1 MKEDIKE
8 ISSSDIWG
16 WLKEHT
22 QVDIEK
28 KYITKLEEYLSQW
41 GFKPT
46 EGDEKVGGWSIR
58 QWNNGESSSRDKYI
72 FDLSS
77 RAKKVSIEVHQFDD
91 DWFKLS
97 YWRNFSTYDEEVTRY
112 ICDQFD
118 AVLYQ
123 LDICMVDLPK
133 VNDTKWNDDIKNR
146 KKLKK
151 QKEEVLNKIRKK
163 IMGFTDF
170 NNLNDFRKLNN
181 I

>member
-8 ISSSDIWG
+8 ISSTDFYSWAN
-16 WLKEHT
+16 EHT
-22 QVDIEK
+22 KVDIEK

-46 EGDEKVGGWSIR
+46 EGDEKVGRWGIVSL
-58 QWNNGESSSRDKYI
+58 NGKYI

-91 DWFKLS
+91 DWFNLS
-97 YWRNFSTYDEEVTRY
+97 YWRNFSTNDEEVTRY

-151 QKEEVLNKIRKK
+151 QKEEVLDKIRKK